1 MPEISLYLAADAR
14 EIFQA
19 RTEFAPSPDWPPY
32 WAFAWPGGQA
42 LARHVLDNAD
52 LVAGKTV
59 LDIGSGSGIGA
70 IAAKRAGARHVATAS
85 IPDPMA
91 SVAIAMNA
99 RHNGVEIAAL
109 TEDALSSGPNV
120 DLVLIGDLVYEP
132 DLATRVTR
140 FLEAARDAGI
150 EVILGDRTTGSRPP
164 LAMTLLSEYEA
175 PLSPML
181 EESHVERAR
190 VWRLDQ
196 GMRHRRRADR
206 MKPPRAMSDWQTF
219 IRANT
224 KLLSSA
230 ARPRDQAAS
239 GRRVPPASGR
249 RPRRNWAR

>member
-1 MPEISLYLAADAR
+1 VIARDDSLERFGLQHTSLRRPPLVPEINLHLAADAR

-42 LARHVLDNAD
+42 LARHVLDNAA

-70 IAAKRAGARHVATAS
+70 IAAKRAGARLVTAS
-85 IPDPMA
+85 DPDPMA
-91 SVAIAMNA
+91 GVAIAMNA

-132 DLATRVTR
+132 ELATRVTR
-140 FLEAARDAGI
+140 FLEAAREAGT

-164 LAMTLLSEYEA
+164 VAMTLLSEYEA

-196 GMRHRRRADR
+196 GLRHRRRA
-206 MKPPRAMSDWQTF
+206 T
-219 IRANT
+219 T
-224 KLLSSA
+224 
-230 ARPRDQAAS
+230 
-239 GRRVPPASGR
+239 
-249 RPRRNWAR
+249 

>member
-1 MPEISLYLAADAR
+1 VIARDDSLERFVLQHTSLRRPPLVPEINLHLAADAR

-42 LARHVLDNAD
+42 LARYVLDNAA

-70 IAAKRAGARHVATAS
+70 IAAKRAGALRVAAS
-85 IPDPMA
+85 DPDPMA
-91 SVAIAMNA
+91 GVAIAMNA
-99 RHNGVEIAAL
+99 LHNGVEIAAL
-109 TEDALSSGPNV
+109 TEDALSSGPDV

-140 FLEAARDAGI
+140 FLEAAREAGT

-164 LAMTLLSEYEA
+164 VAMTLLSEYEA

-196 GMRHRRRADR
+196 GMR
-206 MKPPRAMSDWQTF
+206 
-219 IRANT
+219 
-224 KLLSSA
+224 
-230 ARPRDQAAS
+230 
-239 GRRVPPASGR
+239 GR
-249 RPRRNWAR
+249 